1 MFAFFGDGENY
12 SVANQILVQL
22 KAERDRYM
30 EYPSS
35 NVESPMQF
43 VVGWELW
50 FQLMSLGIWKEFLVT
65 YEPGKTQ
72 PEYGDPTCNFSVF
85 YTG

>member
-1 MFAFFGDGENY
+1 MFAFLGDGENY

-43 VVGWELW
+43 VG
-50 FQLMSLGIWKEFLVT
+50 G
-65 YEPGKTQ
+65 
-72 PEYGDPTCNFSVF
+72 
-85 YTG
+85 